1 MYLIVI
7 VGVLTSCIGAYYYI
21 KLIKVMFSKKTN
33 SWTLYKSIDREK
45 SLVLGATFFI
55 ILFFFLYPSPVLI
68 MTHNMALTLC
78 Q

>member
-7 VGVLTSCIGAYYYI
+7 IGVLTSCIGAYYYI
-21 KLIKVMFSKKTN
+21 RLIKVMFFEKTN
-33 SWTLYKSIDREK
+33 NWTLYKPIDREK
-45 SLVLGATFFI
+45 SLVLAATFFV
-55 ILFFFLYPSPVLI
+55 ILFFFMYPSPVLI